1 MTKILSCTP
10 LLNVADVEASLAFWQ
25 GLFGF
30 EVTSRWEVDGK
41 LMFAALQSGEVKL
54 MLNGRG
60 GDPAA
65 RRERPHYTEAVLS
78 IGVESVH
85 ALVAEL
91 RAKGF
96 DAPDPAAESYGLDEI
111 IIRDP
116 DGYEIAFTSPTEG
129 EPAA

>member
-1 MTKILSCTP
+1 MTAITSCTP
-10 LLNVADVEASLAFWQ
+10 LLNVADVEASLAFWD
-25 GLFGF
+25 GLIGF
-30 EVTSRWEVDGK
+30 DVIHRYEPDGK
-41 LMFAALQSGEVKL
+41 LMFASLQAGEVTL

-65 RRERPHYTEAVLS
+65 RQARPHYTEAVLS
-78 IGVESVH
+78 FSVESVH

-116 DGYEIAFTSPTEG
+116 DGYEIAFTSPTVE
-129 EPAA
+129 AAA

>member
-1 MTKILSCTP
+1 MTAITSCTP
-10 LLNVADVEASLAFWQ
+10 LLNVADVEASLAFWD
-25 GLFGF
+25 GLIGF
-30 EVTSRWEVDGK
+30 DVIHRYEPDGK
-41 LMFAALQSGEVKL
+41 LMFASLQAGEVTL

-65 RRERPHYTEAVLS
+65 RQARPHYTEAVLS
-78 IGVESVH
+78 FGVESVH

-116 DGYEIAFTSPTEG
+116 DGYEIAFTSPTT
-129 EPAA
+129 EPSA

>member
-1 MTKILSCTP
+1 MTAITSCTP
-10 LLNVADVEASLAFWQ
+10 LLNVADVEASLAFWD
-25 GLFGF
+25 GLIGF
-30 EVTSRWEVDGK
+30 DVIHRYEPDGK
-41 LMFAALQSGEVKL
+41 LMFASLQTGEVTL

-65 RRERPHYTEAVLS
+65 RQARPHYTEAVLS
-78 IGVESVH
+78 FGVESVH

-116 DGYEIAFTSPTEG
+116 DGYEIAFTSPTA
-129 EPAA
+129 EPPA